1 MNWDQIEG
9 RWKEIVGTVREK
21 WAKITDDEWKLI
33 AGKKDRL
40 LGKIQAHYGKQKDV
54 AEKDLDEFIE
64 TIKPK
69 QENQKTKWKRVY
81 VIVAAVID
89 RARAAFNW
97 NIAYLATQSGLGLY
111 AQWGFRSSF
120 DCRTRIDA
128 FGAALKQ

>member
-9 RWKEIVGTVREK
+9 RWKEIVGAVREK

-69 QENQKTKWKRVY
+69 
-81 VIVAAVID
+81 
-89 RARAAFNW
+89 
-97 NIAYLATQSGLGLY
+97 
-111 AQWGFRSSF
+111 
-120 DCRTRIDA
+120 
-128 FGAALKQ
+128 